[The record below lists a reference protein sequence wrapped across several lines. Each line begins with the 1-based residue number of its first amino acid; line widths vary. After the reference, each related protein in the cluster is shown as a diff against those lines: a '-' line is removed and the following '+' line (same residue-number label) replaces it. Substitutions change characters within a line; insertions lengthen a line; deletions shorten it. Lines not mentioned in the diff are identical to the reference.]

1 MSPKARRGV
10 VPVFHPDA
18 TLRATLRRGLRSS
31 GSRLISCRTVSRV
44 DRVLQE
50 ELVNA
55 VVVDVR
61 QVPLDAVFEW
71 IELYPRIPVFA
82 LSAFQPQDGR
92 LLAACAAGGLR
103 GILVDGIDDAV
114 AGEMVASRSAA
125 RERAAL
131 LADAPGRLRLT
142 EPIQL
147 QAWEEILSRAGSPTS
162 TSDIAGALGL
172 GREHVSRE
180 FAAGGAPNLKRVID
194 LVRAACAAHLL
205 SNPGYQV
212 AAVAR
217 ILGFAS
223 YSHLTSCAR
232 RVAGVSAKGLA
243 HMGSRGVL
251 NGFLR
256 SRTRSRL

>member
-1 MSPKARRGV
+1 MGV
-10 VPVFHPDA
+10 VPVYHPDPNV
-18 TLRATLRRGLRSS
+18 RATLRRGLRSS
-31 GSRLISCRTVSRV
+31 RTRLISCRTVGRL

-61 QVPLDAVFEW
+61 SAPMEGVFELT
-71 IELYPRIPVFA
+71 ELYPRIPVFA
-82 LSAFQPQDGR
+82 YSAFRPQDGR
-92 LLAACAAGGLR
+92 LVAACSVGGLR
-103 GILVDGIDDAV
+103 GILVDGIDDAI
-114 AGEMVASRSAA
+114 AGEVVASRSAA

-131 LADAPGRLRLT
+131 LADAPRRLRLT

-147 QAWEEILSRAGSPTS
+147 RAWEEVLARVGSPTS
-162 TSDIAGALGL
+162 TSDIARALGL

-205 SNPGYQV
+205 TNPGYSV
-212 AAVAR
+212 AAAAR
-217 ILGFAS
+217 ILGYAS
-223 YSHLTSCAR
+223 SSHLSSCAR

-243 HMGSRGVL
+243 QLGSRGVL
-251 NGFLR
+251 SGFLR
-256 SRTRSRL
+256 NRTRSRL

>member
-1 MSPKARRGV
+1 MGV
-10 VPVFHPDA
+10 VPVFHPDSNVCA
-18 TLRATLRRGLRSS
+18 TLRPGLRSS
-31 GSRLISCRTVSRV
+31 GTRLISCRSVGRV

-50 ELVNA
+50 ELVDA

-61 QVPLDAVFEW
+61 HAPMDAVFEW

-82 LSAFQPQDGR
+82 YSAFRPQDGR
-92 LLAACAAGGLR
+92 LLAACSAGGFR

-114 AGEMVASRSAA
+114 AGEVVASRSAA

-131 LADAPGRLRLT
+131 LADAPGRMRFT

-147 QAWEEILSRAGSPTS
+147 QAWQEILSRVGSPTS
-162 TSDIAGALGL
+162 TSDIARALGL
-172 GREHVSRE
+172 AREHVSRE

-205 SNPGYQV
+205 TNPGYQV

-217 ILGFAS
+217 ILGYAS
-223 YSHLTSCAR
+223 SSHLANCAR
-232 RVAGVSAKGLA
+232 RIAGVSAKGLA
-243 HMGSRGVL
+243 DMGSRGVL

-256 SRTRSRL
+256 NRTRSRL